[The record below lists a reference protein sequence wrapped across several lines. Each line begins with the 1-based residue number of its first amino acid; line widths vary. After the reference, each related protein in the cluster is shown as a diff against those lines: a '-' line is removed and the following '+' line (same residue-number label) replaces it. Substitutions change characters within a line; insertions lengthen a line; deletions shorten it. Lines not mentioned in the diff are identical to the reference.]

1 MLGELRST
9 AACWLGSLWLY
20 QHRAP
25 QIKQHD
31 NRCTVAAIA
40 AASQNYTAPKTRRP
54 AIEMLENTERSR
66 TQYVAYSSHIFPAED
81 FCTWI
86 TGTVTVCTHTGVSF
100 LSSAVSCRGMTQR
113 WVLLA
118 TPFWSFEL
126 TSNSLR
132 ATSFHHHQP
141 SVCWHRLS
149 DRPGTTR
156 AQYLLQV
163 LQNRVFDHENEMLL
177 YPKSV
182 VDRMP
187 QTIFSPKKCTCQ
199 SPWNIQLR
207 CYHFNQFNT
216 WGKNFVSVKK
226 EGSRGDGALPLLQKP
241 RRKTFDE
248 IKIDII
254 LSVHGIF

>member
-66 TQYVAYSSHIFPAED
+66 TQYMAYSSHIFPAED

-163 LQNRVFDHENEMLL
+163 LQNQVFDHENEMLL

-182 VDRMP
+182 VELYASNHFFP
-187 QTIFSPKKCTCQ
+187 QKMHVSKPMKHSIKVLSITLISLIPEEKTLLVLKKKGAGEMVLFRSYRSQ
-199 SPWNIQLR
+199 E
-207 CYHFNQFNT
+207 
-216 WGKNFVSVKK
+216 GK
-226 EGSRGDGALPLLQKP
+226 LLMRSKL
-241 RRKTFDE
+241 T
-248 IKIDII
+248 
-254 LSVHGIF
+254 